1 MDTQLKVTVVKTA
14 EEAEQIA
21 SEWGALWERC
31 PNATTF
37 QRPEWIISW
46 IDTFRPR
53 EPLILEIRENGEL
66 VGVAP
71 FLIYEEG
78 SQRIVGLMGG
88 GVSDYLDILIEPDRR
103 EQTLSEIMG
112 FITQSEIHWD
122 VLSLT
127 DLPAA
132 SPLLQFAGDSG
143 LKPSHHDVCT
153 ELVLPS
159 DAKHLKSVISKHK
172 YENLRNAR
180 SRMQRIGEAHIELA
194 MQATLNEFLDAL
206 FELHA
211 MRWKEFGE
219 SGVLADPHIQAF
231 HREVAPELLDRKVLR
246 FYGLRLEGRLVATLY
261 SFFEREAVYCYLQGF
276 DPAYA
281 SLSAGTLLLGAVI
294 EDSISESTK
303 RVDFLR
309 GQESYKYSWGVKDAP
324 TYRIIAARQSLIL
337 NRLGGSA
344 AA

>member
-1 MDTQLKVTVVKTA
+1 MDTQLKVTVVRTA
-14 EEAEQIA
+14 EQAEQIG
-21 SEWGALWERC
+21 SEWSALWERC

-46 IDTFRPR
+46 INTFRPR
-53 EPLILEIRENGEL
+53 EPLILEIREIGRL

-78 SQRIVGLMGG
+78 SQRILGLVGG
-88 GVSDYLDILIEPDRR
+88 GVSDYLDILVEPDRCQ
-103 EQTLSEIMG
+103 QTLSEIMG
-112 FITQSEIHWD
+112 FITQSEFCWD
-122 VLSLT
+122 ALSLT
-127 DLPAA
+127 DLPGA
-132 SPLLQFAGDSG
+132 SPLLQFAADSG
-143 LKPSHHDVCT
+143 LKPIHHDICT

-159 DAKHLKSVISKHK
+159 GVEHLKNVISKHK

-180 SRMQRIGEAHIELA
+180 SRMQRSGEGQIELA
-194 MQATLNEFLDAL
+194 TQETLNEFLDAL

-231 HREVAPELLDRKVLR
+231 HRKVAPELLDQKVLR
-246 FYGLRLEGRLVATLY
+246 FYGLRLEGRLIATLY
-261 SFFEREAVYCYLQGF
+261 SFFEGEAVYCYLQGF

-294 EDSISESTK
+294 EDAISEGKK

-309 GQESYKYSWGVKDAP
+309 GQESYKYSWGVRDAP
-324 TYRIIAARQSLIL
+324 TYRIIAARPSIIL
-337 NRLGGSA
+337 DRLQGSA

>member
-1 MDTQLKVTVVKTA
+1 MDTQLKVTTLKTA
-14 EEAEQIA
+14 EAAKQIA
-21 SEWGALWERC
+21 SEWSALWERC

-53 EPLILEIRENGEL
+53 EPLILEIREYGKL
-66 VGVAP
+66 VAVAP

-78 SQRIVGLMGG
+78 SQRILGLMGG
-88 GVSDYLDILIEPDRR
+88 GVSDYLDILAEPDRCQ
-103 EQTLSEIMG
+103 QTLSEIMS
-112 FITQSEIHWD
+112 FITQSQFYWD

-127 DLPAA
+127 DLPVA
-132 SPLLQFAGDSG
+132 SPLLKFAGESG
-143 LKPSHHDVCT
+143 LKQSHHDICS

-159 DAKHLKSVISKHK
+159 DVEHLKNVISKHK

-180 SRMQRIGEAHIELA
+180 SRMQRSGEAQIELA
-194 MQATLNEFLDAL
+194 TQETSNEFLNAL

-219 SGVLADPHIQAF
+219 SGVLADPQIQTF
-231 HREVAPELLDRKVLR
+231 HRKLAPELLDRKVLR
-246 FYGLRLEGRLVATLY
+246 FYGLRLEGRIIATLY

-276 DPAYA
+276 DPTYA
-281 SLSAGTLLLGAVI
+281 SLSAGTVLLGAVI
-294 EDSISESTK
+294 EGAISEGKK

-309 GQESYKYSWGVKDAP
+309 GQEAYKYSWGVKDVP
-324 TYRIIAARQSLIL
+324 TCRIVAARRSIIL
-337 NRLGGSA
+337 HGLQGSA

>member
-1 MDTQLKVTVVKTA
+1 MDTQPKVTVVKTA

-21 SEWGALWERC
+21 SEWSALWERC

-46 IDTFRPR
+46 IDTFRPQ

-78 SQRIVGLMGG
+78 SQRILGLMGG
-88 GVSDYLDILIEPDRR
+88 GVSDYLDILVEPDRCQ
-103 EQTLSEIMG
+103 QTLSEIMA
-112 FITQSEIHWD
+112 FITQSEFCWD
-122 VLSLT
+122 VLNLT
-127 DLPAA
+127 DLPAT
-132 SPLLQFAGDSG
+132 SRLLEFAADSG
-143 LKPSHHDVCT
+143 LKPSHHDICT

-159 DAKHLKSVISKHK
+159 GVEHLKNVISKHK

-180 SRMQRIGEAHIELA
+180 SRMRRSGEGQIELA
-194 MQATLNEFLDAL
+194 TRETLYEFLDAL

-231 HREVAPELLDRKVLR
+231 HRKVAPELLDRAVLR

-294 EDSISESTK
+294 EDAISEGKK

-309 GQESYKYSWGVKDAP
+309 GQESYKYSWGVKDVPTCRIVAP
-324 TYRIIAARQSLIL
+324 RRSIL
-337 NRLGGSA
+337 HGLQDSA

>member
-1 MDTQLKVTVVKTA
+1 MDSRLKVIVVKTA
-14 EEAEQIA
+14 EGAKQIA
-21 SEWGALWERC
+21 LEWRELWERC

-46 IDTFRPR
+46 IDTFRPS
-53 EPLILEIRENGEL
+53 EPLILELREDGKL

-71 FLIYEEG
+71 FLIYEDG
-78 SQRIVGLMGG
+78 SQRILGLMGG
-88 GVSDYLDILIEPDRR
+88 GVSDYLDILVEPDGCQ
-103 EQTLSEIMG
+103 QTLSEIMA
-112 FITQSEIHWD
+112 FITQSKFDWD
-122 VLSLT
+122 LLSLT

-132 SPLLQFAGDSG
+132 STLLKFAGESG

-153 ELVLPS
+153 DLALPS
-159 DAKHLKSVISKHK
+159 GVEHLKNVISKHK

-180 SRMQRIGEAHIELA
+180 SRMRRSGEGQIELA
-194 MQATLNEFLDAL
+194 TQETLNEFLDAL

-281 SLSAGTLLLGAVI
+281 SLSAGTLLLGAVL
-294 EDSISESTK
+294 EDAISEGKK

-324 TYRIIAARQSLIL
+324 TSRIVAPRRSIIL
-337 NRLGGSA
+337 HGLQGSA